1 MIWSPRRPAGLDPT
15 PAERVRSGRGMRSE
29 TPVLIV
35 GGGPAGLAAS
45 LTLSRLG
52 VPSMLVN
59 KYPGTL
65 EHPKAV
71 GIMQRTAELLR
82 LWGADDEVRRRGVPH
97 EFCDRMIWT
106 TTLSGDELGRTE
118 TVEPDDRSPEPQSP
132 TTGLRCPQNITE
144 SVLRDRAQAHEIA
157 DLRYGF
163 EMTEFEQDDD
173 GVTATITARDGGERA
188 PSAPGT

>member
-1 MIWSPRRPAGLDPT
+1 M
-15 PAERVRSGRGMRSE
+15 RGE

-35 GGGPAGLAAS
+35 GGGPSGLAAS
-45 LTLSRLG
+45 LTLSHVG

-82 LWGADDEVRRRGVPH
+82 LWGAEEEVRRRGVPR
-97 EFCDRMIWT
+97 EFCDLMVWT
-106 TTLSGDELGRTE
+106 TTLSCAELGRTE
-118 TVEPDDRSPEPQSP
+118 TVEPDDTAPEPQSP

-144 SVLRDRAQAHEIA
+144 SALRDRARTHDIA

-163 EMTEFEQDDD
+163 EMTGFEQDDD
-173 GVTATITARDGGERA
+173 GVTATIIAREGGQTSTVR
-188 PSAPGT
+188 